1 MGQPTGFLVFL
12 YLCPFRGQQA
22 MLGVS
27 FLFLFLGGGGL
38 WSLRESWVSRG
49 DWAEAAGP
57 GLLISRLFI
66 QLQEA
71 V

>member
-1 MGQPTGFLVFL
+1 MGQPNGFLVFL

-27 FLFLFLGGGGL
+27 FLFLFLGGGL
-38 WSLRESWVSRG
+38 WSLRESWVSRV

-57 GLLISRLFI
+57 GLLISHLFI
-66 QLQEA
+66 QLEEA